1 MLKNLCGQVAVDELD
16 KCLATIPRFL
26 GLKIFKHGL
35 ENIKR
40 LTVNE
45 YYNMIKVFLFVIEGR
60 KEYFT
65 NSELVE
71 FKKLITDWITAFV
84 KLFQHYSRSEL
95 KLPKLHNWVYHIINS
110 IEEFGAINGYT
121 TETYEFLHKDYVKNP
136 YRSSNK
142 RELMGQII
150 NTVQHKTT
158 LKYLIHQTKQKKSQK
173 FTSLKGLLGKFA
185 LENFDEFFD
194 NDNLTEEMIINN
206 TIISWYSYTNMTASG
221 DCVRAVSKYYNEPEF
236 SNVSINMNVEE
247 AEDYNTNEGTC
258 FGKVLMLVNIVIKNY
273 SSFDLVLV
281 R

>member
-1 MLKNLCGQVAVDELD
+1 FSQLDIYLATYPDRMHHLDLGLYKYQVIYTQEMLKNLCGQVAVDELD

-45 YYNMIKVFLFVIEGR
+45 YYNMIKVFLFVIEGLIIKYS
-60 KEYFT
+60 KEQ
-65 NSELVE
+65 NAKKQDNAL
-71 FKKLITDWITAFV
+71 KLITDWITAFV

-150 NTVQHKTT
+150 NTVS
-158 LKYLIHQTKQKKSQK
+158 IVFFK
-173 FTSLKGLLGKFA
+173 FIL
-185 LENFDEFFD
+185 D
-194 NDNLTEEMIINN
+194 
-206 TIISWYSYTNMTASG
+206 
-221 DCVRAVSKYYNEPEF
+221 
-236 SNVSINMNVEE
+236 
-247 AEDYNTNEGTC
+247 
-258 FGKVLMLVNIVIKNY
+258 VI
-273 SSFDLVLV
+273 
-281 R
+281 